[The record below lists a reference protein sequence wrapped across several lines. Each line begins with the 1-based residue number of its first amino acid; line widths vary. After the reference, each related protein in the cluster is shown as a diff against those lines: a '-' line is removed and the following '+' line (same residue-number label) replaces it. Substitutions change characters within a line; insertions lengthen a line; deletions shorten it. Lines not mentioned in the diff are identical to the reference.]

1 LASSD
6 RRTLASDSGTGVAAI
21 VIVRTIGYVGQFSG
35 QLCHRHRW
43 QSNFLARAAE
53 TQADTSLHYPAG
65 LNGEVHHDGQIWS
78 RALWDIRQA
87 LGNVKADTV
96 ILQGSFDFPGTT
108 MPDLANRTFAAAQQL
123 YGTAAANVVHRAFAD
138 RGIL

>member
-1 LASSD
+1 M
-6 RRTLASDSGTGVAAI
+6 
-21 VIVRTIGYVGQFSG
+21 
-35 QLCHRHRW
+35 
-43 QSNFLARAAE
+43 
-53 TQADTSLHYPAG
+53 
-65 LNGEVHHDGQIWS
+65 HHDGQIWS

-108 MPDLANRTFAAAQQL
+108 MPTLANSTVAAAQQL
-123 YGTAAANVVHRAFAD
+123 YGTAAANAVSKAFAD